1 MNPFYH
7 HRFRKRADGGDVRR
21 NSAFHA
27 LVVNFG
33 AQ

>member
-21 NSAFHA
+21 RRAEA
-27 LVVNFG
+27 LAHRVE
-33 AQ
+33 